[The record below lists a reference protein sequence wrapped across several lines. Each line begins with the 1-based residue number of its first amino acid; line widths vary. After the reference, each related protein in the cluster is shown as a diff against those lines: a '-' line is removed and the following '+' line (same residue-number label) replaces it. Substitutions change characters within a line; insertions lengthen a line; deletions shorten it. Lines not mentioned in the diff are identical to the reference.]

1 MIGRSVGYGAAVVVT
16 SLAVAACAGGSR
28 ERQFGREDVAAI
40 RQLIDGFVAAYNAKD
55 PDKAASYFSGAATL
69 MPPNSSAVHGP
80 ESIKGYYQIRFDQ
93 QGATDLQVEPGE
105 IQGSGTL
112 AYIVG
117 TYTLRL
123 APPGGSESRDRG
135 KFVWIARNMPGNNW
149 RFEVHIWS
157 SDLPPAAP
165 PATEGESK
173 K

>member
-1 MIGRSVGYGAAVVVT
+1 MRGRSRWHGSTV
-16 SLAVAACAGGSR
+16 AVAAALLAACGGGST
-28 ERQFGREDVAAI
+28 ERPFGREDVAAI

-55 PDKAASYFSGAATL
+55 ADKAVSYFSGAATL

-80 ESIKGYYQIRFDQ
+80 ESIKGYYEIRFG

-117 TYTLRL
+117 TYSLRL
-123 APPGGSESRDRG
+123 ASEGGPETRDRG

-157 SDLPPAAP
+157 SDLPPPTP
-165 PATEGESK
+165 PPTGAETE
-173 K
+173 

>member
-1 MIGRSVGYGAAVVVT
+1 MVMVSV
-16 SLAVAACAGGSR
+16 AVAACGGR
-28 ERQFGREDVAAI
+28 PERQFGREDVAAI
-40 RQLIDGFVAAYNAKD
+40 RQLVDGFVAAYNAQD
-55 PDKAASYFSGAATL
+55 AAKAVTYFSGAATL

-80 ESIKGYYQIRFDQ
+80 ESIKGFYEIRFK
-93 QGATDLQVEPGE
+93 QGARDLEVQPGE

-117 TYTLRL
+117 TYSLRL
-123 APPGGSESRDRG
+123 APEGGPESRDRG

-157 SDLPPAAP
+157 SYLPPPAPAAASEP
-165 PATEGESK
+165 K

>member
-1 MIGRSVGYGAAVVVT
+1 MRGRSLWHGVTVVVLG
-16 SLAVAACAGGSR
+16 SSVAACAGGSR

-55 PDKAASYFSGAATL
+55 AEKAVSYFSGAATL

-80 ESIKGYYQIRFDQ
+80 ESIKGYYQIRFG
-93 QGATDLQVEPGE
+93 QGATDLRVEPGE
-105 IQGSGTL
+105 IQGSGSL

-117 TYTLRL
+117 TYSLRL
-123 APPGGSESRDRG
+123 APEGGPETRDRG

-165 PATEGESK
+165 PATEAEPEK
-173 K
+173 